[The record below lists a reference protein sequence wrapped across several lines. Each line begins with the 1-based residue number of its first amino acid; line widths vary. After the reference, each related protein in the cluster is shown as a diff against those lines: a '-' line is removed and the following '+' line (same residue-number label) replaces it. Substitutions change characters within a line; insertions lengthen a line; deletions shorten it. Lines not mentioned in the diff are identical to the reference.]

1 MKTETQT
8 QPGLAYQ
15 SVTMTA
21 GNKQYGT
28 ELAKAIRKIETYSER
43 ELEDKK
49 IVQGGKV
56 NAEALWNY
64 VNILARPMLAGR
76 NFDSKDPNYLAPYL
90 AIKALVEQ
98 YGKKGVSSALIER
111 IVATYLNTSTQYVGQ
126 KDIQL
131 AGSLPTAEGK
141 DGVKTLAK
149 ITGQDVVLGDWIG
162 AANEPSD
169 VANRKNALEEQI
181 RRTVEEAVDRGTLD
195 KIVEQAKADAHKHT
209 N

>member
-1 MKTETQT
+1 MTTETEA

-15 SVTMTA
+15 AVSMAA
-21 GNKQYGT
+21 GNKQYST
-28 ELAKAIRKIETYSER
+28 ELAKTIRKIESYSKN
-43 ELEDKK
+43 ELEEKK

-64 VNILARPMLAGR
+64 INILARPLLAGR

-111 IVATYLNTSTQYVGQ
+111 LVATYLNTSTQYVGQ
-126 KDIQL
+126 KDVQL

-141 DGVKTLAK
+141 DGIKTLAK
-149 ITGQDVVLGDWIG
+149 ITGQDVVLGDWIE

-169 VANRKNALEEQI
+169 VASRKNVLEDQI
-181 RRTVEEAVDRGTLD
+181 RRTVEEAVDRGTLE